1 MLYKAA
7 LVSSYPDIPFI
18 LQLSLD
24 IVSSYIYSHNTPA
37 AVIMS
42 GKTRSTGIP
51 KIDADVAK
59 ILKMPMRDTEIITQL
74 EEDFPGTTITSNT
87 LEIFVVGAGWNF
99 VSSVLGLVAA
109 GAKVVAYEKNMENIA
124 RGEATS
130 LKLDPYF
137 DFFGACYQPLMMPEF
152 SPEQLERLPDI
163 ITKIAGDSCYRA
175 LMTKRNNILSMGKEQ
190 YKNLAASD
198 KISQVEVIEIK
209 KRIIQLLEA
218 AEVLEIINQE
228 VTIDIMI
235 PWLEANKPVFLMTG
249 KETNL
254 EIQGL
259 AHLSETPG
267 FVKDLGEG
275 TESLIDTVLARQRGL
290 QSQGEVQGMP
300 ESQGNHLPSVAI
312 LGGEEAALKCA
323 LELLDRVNPELLR
336 IVYISPEQQSK
347 LPVSLSNARRSMR
360 YELRPGY
367 VSELVL
373 SEDERT
379 ITSVKLVGY
388 PDGNVQYLEASLF
401 IHTHNELPPRGGWA
415 DKFSSARDSITRLL
429 DEKVPSNGLV
439 RDQAIAPQSESRN
452 IAFRIT
458 ETWYASLGDDLQM
471 KAMIKDLVD
480 DDKATIIVSGDNPM
494 IRRVIWL
501 AASLKYRGPFY
512 QVSVP
517 PQGPEEVCLQKR
529 LAPKKKNHLWQD
541 VNGQLEEVIVE
552 DSKFKLQ
559 IHNWKGET
567 FTSTVDYVINAT
579 EKTTKTPLISEMLK
593 NGYIEEDST
602 GELSSKH
609 PTLSAHYAIF
619 NVWTSDIDS
628 PSVRFLPY
636 AHPRQI
642 QPWGWEDAF
651 DFAKNLHHSSSG

>member
-42 GKTRSTGIP
+42 GKSRSTGIP

-59 ILKMPMRDTEIITQL
+59 ILKMPMRDTKIITQL
-74 EEDFPGTTITSNT
+74 EEDFPVTTITSNT
-87 LEIFVVGAGWNF
+87 LEIFVIGAGWNF
-99 VSSVLGLVAA
+99 VSIVLGLVAA

-137 DFFGACYQPLMMPEF
+137 NFFGACYQPLLMPEF
-152 SPEQLERLPDI
+152 SLEQLKRLPDV

-175 LMTKRNNILSMGKEQ
+175 LMTKRNNILSMGKER
-190 YKNLAASD
+190 YKNLADSD

-209 KRIIQLLEA
+209 KRVIQLLEA

-228 VTIDIMI
+228 VTIHIMI
-235 PWLEANKPVFLMTG
+235 PWLEAHKPVFLITG

-275 TESLIDTVLARQRGL
+275 TESLIDTILVRQRGL
-290 QSQGEVQGMP
+290 QRQNKVQGMP
-300 ESQGNHLPSVAI
+300 ESQDNHLPSVAI

-323 LELLDRVNPELLR
+323 LELLDSVNPKLLQ

-347 LPVSLSNARRSMR
+347 LPPSLSNARRSMR

-367 VSELVL
+367 VSEVVL

-388 PDGNVQYLEASLF
+388 PDGNVQYLQASLF
-401 IHTHNELPPRGGWA
+401 IHTHNELSPCGGWA
-415 DKFSSARDSITRLL
+415 NIFSSARDSITRLL

-452 IAFRIT
+452 IHFRIT
-458 ETWYASLGDDLQM
+458 KPWSASLSDDLEL
-471 KAMIKDLVD
+471 KAMIQNLVD
-480 DDKATIIVSGDNPM
+480 NDKATIIVSGDNPM
-494 IRRVIWL
+494 IRRVIWF
-501 AASLKYRGPFY
+501 AASLEYRGPFY
-512 QVSVP
+512 QVSMP
-517 PQGPEEVCLQKR
+517 RQEPEEVYLQES

-541 VNGQLEEVIVE
+541 VNGQLKEVIVD
-552 DSKFKLQ
+552 DSKFILQ

-567 FTSTVDYVINAT
+567 LTSAVDYVINAT
-579 EKTTKTPLISEMLK
+579 GKTKKTPLISGMLK
-593 NGYIEEDST
+593 NGYIEEDSA
-602 GELSSKH
+602 GGLSSKH

-619 NVWTSDIDS
+619 NGVCTSIDS
-628 PSVRFLPY
+628 PSVLFLPY
-636 AHPRQI
+636 AHPSQI

-651 DFAKNLHHSSSG
+651 NFAKDLHQSSSG